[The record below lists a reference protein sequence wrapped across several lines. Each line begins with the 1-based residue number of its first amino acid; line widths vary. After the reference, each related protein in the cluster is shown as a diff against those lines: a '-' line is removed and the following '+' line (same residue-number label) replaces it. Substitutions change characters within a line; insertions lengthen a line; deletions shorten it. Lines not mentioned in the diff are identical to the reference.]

1 MEEVSALI
9 LGTAHTARQY
19 FPLES
24 LKGQKFNSIG
34 PRLRKNISKLKFTTE
49 EKPTCPS
56 LCMSCVWTCSG
67 MRNIS
72 LENPTSRQD
81 GGTHQT
87 TS

>member
-9 LGTAHTARQY
+9 LGTARTAQQS
-19 FPLES
+19 FPLGS
-24 LKGQKFNSIG
+24 LKEQKFSSIG

-56 LCMSCVWTCSG
+56 LCMNCVCTCSG
-67 MRNIS
+67 LRIIS

-81 GGTHQT
+81 TGTHHM